1 MKNKKRYI
9 IGIAVAA
16 VAALIV
22 WGVWVKWFGATRVAF
37 VNYQIIT
44 LGEISKANDNKWIT
58 LHELSTDDID
68 NIGKYDMVFINAM
81 GLRITE
87 EQRATVQRA
96 ADKGTPIL
104 TVAATNPANS
114 INSID
119 SLSLDSLRQYVTN
132 GGRRNYRSML
142 NYVRKEIDRKIIG
155 IGEID
160 EVAPRSND
168 MLYHIDPR
176 YPDDEELG
184 FNSVAEYD
192 AFLKANGLWKE
203 EAPRVVV
210 TGLMGDP
217 TDLIAKLEETGN
229 VVYGVRSMSK
239 FVKQHH
245 IDSVCPS
252 AVINMAHG
260 RMGDYMVE
268 YLKERNIPLFAP
280 LNVNRLVS
288 EWEEDKMGMQGGF
301 LSQSIVT
308 PEIDGAI
315 RPYVLFGN
323 YQDDEGLQHVRA
335 IPERLERFVQTVNNY
350 ISLQRKKNS
359 DKRVAIYYYKGPG
372 QSALTAAGMEVG
384 ASLFNVL
391 TRMKREGYDVSGLPA
406 SAEELERMIQ
416 AQGAVFGTYA
426 EGAFDDF
433 MHNGKPELIS
443 REQYEEWV
451 GKALTEE
458 MYKEVVAGHGD
469 FPGRY
474 MSTADGRLGIARLQ
488 LGNIAL
494 IPQVMAGTGT
504 DAFKIVHG
512 TDAAPPHPY
521 IASYLWMQYGFK
533 ADAMIHFGTHGSLE
547 FTPRKQA
554 ALGSNDWPDAL
565 TGTVPHFYIYSIG
578 DVGEGV
584 IAKRRSYAGLQSHI
598 TPPFMES
605 GMRNTYKELTEA
617 IKEYNSLSG
626 NDDKKSEKTT
636 TRLADASLKIKRLTV
651 KMGIHRSLGLDS
663 VLDVPYNADD
673 IQRIESFG
681 EEVANEKITGQLY
694 TMGVPY
700 EAARITSSVFAM
712 ATDPIAYSLLAL
724 DKLRGKADAQAE
736 RHKTLF
742 TQRYLNPARSIVAQ
756 LIDNPAMV
764 NDAYVCR
771 IAGITP
777 EQLAEAHEIDKAKSA
792 PQNMMAMMMSIA
804 EEAPAEAKTHADI
817 ASQVQGAKDTH
828 APKGDSSHEEEAK
841 ATDGGHGAPPAMP
854 DSASKP
860 AGPPDDNPGNR
871 PGGHPGGHPGM
882 DKMPEAMRNMMR
894 ERAKNMSPE
903 EAMKMAK
910 MMGADDEAVKRMEA
924 AMKRGDSAKHDAP
937 DDTTAHEGHPGGMPP
952 RGKDNAPDA
961 RHNDKPDVATDK
973 PARSSSGGM
982 AEMMKMM
989 GGGREYTK
997 DEVATARAIL
1007 EVERTLKNV
1016 ANYKQLLI
1024 GSPENE
1030 LSSLMNALNG
1040 GYTPPS
1046 PGGDPIAN
1054 PNTLPTG
1061 RNLFAVNA
1069 EETPTE
1075 EAWEKG
1081 KQLAENT
1088 IAMYRKRHNDSL
1100 PRKVSYTL
1108 WSGEFIES
1116 GGATIAQVL
1125 YMLGVEPIRDTFGRV
1140 TDLRLIPSAEL
1151 GRPRID
1157 VVVQTSGQLRDIA
1170 ASRLFLINRAVE
1182 MAADAEDDKYENRV
1196 AEGIVEAER
1205 VLIDKGLSPKE
1216 AREVS
1221 TYRVFGGLNGGY
1233 GTGIQDMVNAGDRWD
1248 SEKEIADVYMNNMGA
1263 FYGSEKDWETVKQYA
1278 FEAALTRTDAV
1289 VQPRQSNT
1297 WGALSLDHVYEFMGG
1312 MNLAVRN
1319 VTGKDPDAYLSDY
1332 RNRNNVRMQE
1342 VKEALCVESRTT
1354 LFNPAYIK
1362 EKMKGGTTS
1371 ANTFSE
1377 LVRNTYGW
1385 NVMKPEA
1392 IDNEMWDE
1400 IYDVYVKD
1408 EYQLGVQQF
1417 FEQQSPAALQEM
1429 TAVMMESARKGM
1441 WKATDRQLTDIATLH
1456 TELVNKYKPACSGF
1470 VCDNAKLRRFIA
1482 DKAAPEVA
1490 ADYNKNIDKVRETAT
1505 DKDGVVMKKEE
1516 LTTDNTDVTN
1526 IVSNVVVAVVV
1537 VIAIIIL
1544 TVLVRKRRKKM
1555 KNENNP

>member
-1 MKNKKRYI
+1 MKKKYLITAGI
-9 IGIAVAA
+9 IVVVLLA
-16 VAALIV
+16 V
-22 WGVWVKWFGATRVAF
+22 WGAWTRWFGPTRVAF

-58 LHELSTDDID
+58 LHELSTDDIGD
-68 NIGKYDMVFINAM
+68 IGKYDMVFVNAM

-87 EQRATVQRA
+87 EQRAEIRRA
-96 ADKGTPIL
+96 ADSGTPIL
-104 TVAATNPANS
+104 TIAATNPANS
-114 INSID
+114 INSLD
-119 SLSLDSLRQYVTN
+119 SLQLDSLRQYVIN

-142 NYVRKEIDRKIIG
+142 NYVRKEIDRKVIG
-155 IGEID
+155 IGEI
-160 EVAPRSND
+160 ETVTAQAND

-176 YPDDEELG
+176 HPDDEETG
-184 FNSVAEYD
+184 FNSVADYD
-192 AFLKANGLWKE
+192 AFLKANGLWIE
-203 EAPRVVV
+203 GAPRVVV

-217 TDLIAKLEETGN
+217 TDLIARLEQTGN

-245 IDSVCPS
+245 IDSVAPS
-252 AVINMAHG
+252 AIVNMAHG

-268 YLKERNIPLFAP
+268 YLKEKNIPLFAP

-301 LSQSIVT
+301 LSQSVVT

-315 RPYVLFGN
+315 RPYVLFGH
-323 YQDDEGLQHVRA
+323 YMDDEGLQHAYA
-335 IPERLERFVQTVNNY
+335 IPERLETFVQTVNNY
-350 ISLQRKKNS
+350 ISLQRKDNS
-359 DKRVAIYYYKGPG
+359 EKRVAVYYYKGPG
-372 QSALTAAGMEVG
+372 QSALTAAGMEVVP
-384 ASLFNVL
+384 SLFNLL
-391 TRMKREGYDVSGLPA
+391 TRMRQEGYDVSGLPA
-406 SAEELERMIQ
+406 TAKELERMIQ
-416 AQGAVFGTYA
+416 ARGSVFGTYA

-433 MHNGKPELIS
+433 LRDGKPEIITK
-443 REQYEEWV
+443 EQYEEWV
-451 GKALTEE
+451 GKALTED
-458 MYKEVVAGHGD
+458 MYKEVVEANGD
-469 FPGRY
+469 FPGSY
-474 MSTADGRLGIARLQ
+474 MSTADGRLGVPRLQ
-488 LGNIAL
+488 FGNVVL
-494 IPQVMAGTGT
+494 MPQPPAGTGT

-521 IASYLWMQYGFK
+521 IASYLWMRYGFE
-533 ADAMIHFGTHGSLE
+533 ADAIIHFGTHGSLE

-554 ALGSNDWPDAL
+554 ALGSSDWPDAL
-565 TGTVPHFYIYSIG
+565 VGAVPHFYIYSIG

-605 GMRNTYKELTEA
+605 GMRETYKELTGA
-617 IKEYNSLSG
+617 IRKYNALGEDARNKSAR
-626 NDDKKSEKTT
+626 DK
-636 TRLADASLKIKRLTV
+636 ASLDIKRLTV

-663 VLDVPYNADD
+663 VMTVPYTPDD
-673 IQRIESFG
+673 IQRIENFG
-681 EEVANEKITGQLY
+681 EEVAAEKITGQLY

-700 EAARITSSVFAM
+700 DQARITSSVYAM
-712 ATDPIAYSLLAL
+712 TTDPIAYSLLAL
-724 DKLRGKADAQAE
+724 DKLRGKADPQTE
-736 RHKTLF
+736 KHKTVF
-742 TQRYLNPARSIVAQ
+742 TQRYLNPAHDIVTRLLA
-756 LIDNPAMV
+756 NPRQAD
-764 NDAYVCR
+764 DAYVCR
-771 IAGITP
+771 VAGITL
-777 EQLAEAHEIDKAKSA
+777 QDLVKAHEVERAKSA
-792 PQNMMAMMMSIA
+792 PQNMMAMMMSLA

-817 ASQVQGAKDTH
+817 TSQAQGARDTH
-828 APKGDSSHEEEAK
+828 GGGDAHIPADAPAGGAAAATPAAPDTSSSP
-841 ATDGGHGAPPAMP
+841 APPP
-854 DSASKP
+854 SSAPPGRP
-860 AGPPDDNPGNR
+860 A
-871 PGGHPGGHPGM
+871 GHPGM

-903 EAMKMAK
+903 EAMRMAK
-910 MMGADDEAVKRMEA
+910 MMGADEEALKRMEA
-924 AMKRGDSAKHDAP
+924 AMKRNDSTGRAAP
-937 DDTTAHEGHPGGMPP
+937 TDTIAPKVRPGGMPP
-952 RGKDNAPDA
+952 KGRDGAPA
-961 RHNDKPDVATDK
+961 SPASPASPPTGKPDMAAGG
-973 PARSSSGGM
+973 PAPSSSGGM

-989 GGGREYTK
+989 SGGKDYTK
-997 DEVATARAIL
+997 EETVMARAIL

-1016 ANYKQLLI
+1016 DNYRQLLLT
-1024 GSPENE
+1024 SPENE
-1030 LSSLMNALNG
+1030 LSSLINALNG
-1040 GYTPPS
+1040 GYTAPS

-1061 RNLFAVNA
+1061 RNLFAINA

-1088 IAMYRKRHNDSL
+1088 IEMYRRRHNDSI

-1116 GGATIAQVL
+1116 GGATVAQVL

-1140 TDLRLIPSAEL
+1140 TDLRLIPSDEL

-1182 MAADAEDDKYENRV
+1182 MAAEAKDDKYVNQV

-1205 VLIDKGLSPKE
+1205 MLTEKGLSPKE

-1221 TYRVFGGLNGGY
+1221 AYRVFGGLNGGY
-1233 GTGIQDMVNAGDRWD
+1233 GTGIQGMVNAGDRWD
-1248 SEKEIADVYMNNMGA
+1248 SEQEIADVYMNNMGA

-1289 VQPRQSNT
+1289 IQPRQSNM

-1342 VKEALCVESRTT
+1342 VKEAISVESRTT
-1354 LFNPAYIK
+1354 LFNPTYIK
-1362 EKMKGGTTS
+1362 EKMKGGATS

-1377 LVRNTYGW
+1377 LVQNTYGW

-1408 EYQLGVQQF
+1408 KHNLGIRDY

-1429 TAVMMESARKGM
+1429 TAVMMETARKGM
-1441 WKATDRQLTDIATLH
+1441 WKATDRQLADIARLH
-1456 TELVNKYKPACSGF
+1456 TELVNKYQPACSGF
-1470 VCDNAKLRRFIA
+1470 VCDNARLRQFIA
-1482 DKAAPEVA
+1482 DRVDAEAAAQYKE
-1490 ADYNKNIDKVRETAT
+1490 NIDKVRETAA
-1505 DKDGVVMKKEE
+1505 DKKAVVMKKEE
-1516 LTTDNTDVTN
+1516 MTADDGSITNT
-1526 IVSNVVVAVVV
+1526 VSNTVVAVAVIAAV
-1537 VIAIIIL
+1537 VILIIL
-1544 TVLVRKRRKKM
+1544 VRRRRKKM
-1555 KNENNP
+1555 KAEE